1 MFRLIKNELVKVFSK
16 ISTYLMLGIILIFV
30 VGMSLLMKKSYQY
43 SGHQYIYDREN
54 IQYEIEYLESSK
66 PQGYELELNRFKYM
80 KDSGKEWRTDSW
92 QLDALEEAFLTWQ
105 SPLVYD
111 GDKLSEEQKK
121 QYQSNFDKEMAPVLQ
136 DDWNAYATQQLKKI
150 EEGADSD
157 GVKAAKG
164 YYYNYM
170 IEQKI
175 QPDSDDWREAVARRV
190 AANGTELEEL
200 KEKEAKGDYVSEDN
214 KEQLQNALALSEY
227 RLEHNLSTYMDENG
241 NTDNEFWNSFKE
253 GRVVLTFVSVVL
265 IVLAG
270 GCVANEFSTGTIKFL
285 LVNPVKRGKIIISKY
300 LTLILL
306 SIALIFFLYGFTA
319 LVDLIVQKTPDL
331 GMPLLKAAGG
341 VVSVESPW
349 IYLLGQYLLGGVN
362 LLAMTTMAFM
372 ISSLLRN
379 SAVAIGIGVAALMG
393 GNVLVMI
400 LAQFGQ
406 DWGRYVLF
414 ANLDLGG
421 ISQGYGMFP
430 NQTSAFAIGTIL
442 VYMVIFLV
450 TAYDAFTRSEV

>member
-1 MFRLIKNELVKVFSK
+1 MFRLIKNELVKVFAK
-16 ISTYLMLGIILIFV
+16 ISTYLMLGLTLIFV
-30 VGMSLLMKKSYQY
+30 VGMAFLMKMSYQY
-43 SGHQYIYDREN
+43 SNHQYIYNKEN
-54 IQYEIEYLESSK
+54 IQYEIAYLESSK
-66 PQGYELELNRFKYM
+66 PQGYELEIKRFEYM
-80 KDSGKEWRTDSW
+80 KDSGRKWVTDSW
-92 QLDALEEAFLTWQ
+92 QLNALEEAFMTWQ

-111 GDKLSEEQKK
+111 DLSEEQKD
-121 QYQSNFDKEMAPVLQ
+121 QYQSNFDNEMAAVLQ
-136 DDWNAYATQQLKKI
+136 DDWNAYADQQLKKI
-150 EEGADSD
+150 DEGTDSK

-164 YYYNYM
+164 FYYNYM
-170 IEQKI
+170 MEQKI
-175 QPDSDDWREAVARRV
+175 QPDSDDWREEVAKQV
-190 AANGTELEEL
+190 VVNKTELEEL
-200 KEKEAKGDYVSEDN
+200 KEKEVKGDYASEDG
-214 KEQLQNALALSEY
+214 KEQLQNTLAINEY

-241 NTDNEFWNSFKE
+241 NTDSEFWNSFKE
-253 GRVVLTFVSVVL
+253 GRAVLTFVSVVL

-319 LVDLIVQKTPDL
+319 LVDLVVQKTPDL
-331 GMPLLKAAGG
+331 GMPLLKATGG

-414 ANLDLGG
+414 ANLDLAG

-430 NQTSAFAIGTIL
+430 NQTPAFAIGAIV